1 MPRQL
6 ATVLSAATVVA
17 ALGLSGCAHGE
28 RGSAP
33 SSPAARSSQPA
44 APPATPAQVAPLP
57 PPEALTDV
65 LYRLADPAVP
75 GDQKLSLVE
84 SATPD
89 NAAALDRF
97 PTALIDGGYAPVTFN
112 ATDISWSD
120 KHPADVVATV
130 NVTSPKRDTAGFSF
144 PMEFKPYQGGW
155 QLSQQTAAMLL
166 GLGNSPPATPPAPT
180 P

>member
-1 MPRQL
+1 MP
-6 ATVLSAATVVA
+6 V
-17 ALGLSGCAHGE
+17 
-28 RGSAP
+28 
-33 SSPAARSSQPA
+33 
-44 APPATPAQVAPLP
+44 QVAPLP

-75 GDQKLSLVE
+75 GNQKLSLVE

-89 NAAALDRF
+89 NVAALDKF

-112 ATDISWSD
+112 ATDIAWSD

-130 NVTSPKRDTAGFSF
+130 NVSSPKRDAAGFSF

-155 QLSQQTAAMLL
+155 QLSQQTADMLL
-166 GLGNSPPATPPAPT
+166 GLGNSPPGTSPT
-180 P
+180 PTP

>member
-1 MPRQL
+1 MWRRSGYPG
-6 ATVLSAATVVA
+6 AHMANA
-17 ALGLSGCAHGE
+17 ALPRRHRPCRRRSLWPHTDACAG
-28 RGSAP
+28 G
-33 SSPAARSSQPA
+33 AAA
-44 APPATPAQVAPLP
+44 

-75 GDQKLSLVE
+75 GNQKLSLVE

-89 NAAALDRF
+89 NVAALDKF

-112 ATDISWSD
+112 ATDIAWSD

-130 NVTSPKRDTAGFSF
+130 NVSSPKRDAAGFSF

-155 QLSQQTAAMLL
+155 QLSQQTADMLL
-166 GLGNSPPATPPAPT
+166 GLGNSPPGTSPT
-180 P
+180 PTP